1 MYDVGQFLLEAGHK
15 FSSNHDDPAL
25 EEVVAEFGRKV
36 RTIVLNSINNN
47 ASNNIVNSVEEMSRI
62 FERMFFDWVLAP
74 TKERPEIEYLDDDM
88 CVDHHESDVFSMVL
102 VCDGCEAKYNMS
114 RLKPALDHVP
124 SGDWYCPRCATG
136 RSWLTADPR
145 IGRIVRKK
153 SFSGTVQSCKFFF
166 TEDGRPSIVY
176 RVMDASS
183 GRIEF
188 WGVEDI
194 DASIVGNPVEPLR
207 CLQALAE
214 CPGYGFGRDSGII
227 GGALPIPLIPLVGDK
242 AAQAALSSGI
252 FKDTVSACVSLTNQP
267 EDLNADEWIQML
279 ILLVTKCSQSDELQE
294 ISSKIEAKEHTRLAS
309 DLMTLWRCRAAKNVA
324 ASKLSDD
331 DTDSSDDEE
340 PPQKTG
346 MPWEARSKMIPDD
359 IPPLNDISPVIENTT
374 KKGQLPIMVE
384 SAAEIVT
391 NDSGDQ
397 ASSADD
403 RPANV
408 EISFNSSINTSID
421 GPDETKSAV
430 DIPSYSIDAVF
441 SEEDILRKRRE
452 CSFLAKARREK
463 KREDALVGFCIGKG
477 LKSAAASFEEDFLKT
492 IVKGVLCNQEEGL
505 DFSAVRCQEKC
516 YYCGLS
522 DLALG
527 APLCR
532 TPNRQEWRE
541 IFPLAVHKR
550 TTYMIAEIPDNQ
562 NEEDEFLHP
571 DAMTSISEVSS
582 NSVVQRGTTVIAV
595 RVRVG
600 GELVSS
606 KSTSDDNAIKNFDTV
621 MQQVC

>member
-1 MYDVGQFLLEAGHK
+1 
-15 FSSNHDDPAL
+15 
-25 EEVVAEFGRKV
+25 
-36 RTIVLNSINNN
+36 
-47 ASNNIVNSVEEMSRI
+47 MSRI
-62 FERMFFDWVLAP
+62 YERMFFDWVLAP
-74 TKERPEIEYLDDDM
+74 TKERPGIEYLDDDM

-114 RLKPALDHVP
+114 RLKPALDRVP

-145 IGRIVRKK
+145 IGRIVRKE
-153 SFSGTVQSCKFFF
+153 SFSGIVQSCKFFF
-166 TEDGRPSIVY
+166 TENDRPSIVY
-176 RVMDASS
+176 RVLDTSS

-188 WGVEDI
+188 WGVEDV
-194 DASIVGNPVEPLR
+194 DESILGDPVEPLL

-227 GGALPIPLIPLVGDK
+227 GGALPIPLNPLVGDK

-267 EDLNADEWIQML
+267 EELNADEWIQML

-294 ISSKIEAKEHTRLAS
+294 ISNKIEAKEHTRLAS
-309 DLMTLWRCRAAKNVA
+309 DLMTLWRCRGAKNVA

-346 MPWEARSKMIPDD
+346 MPWEARSKMITDD
-359 IPPLNDISPVIENTT
+359 IPPENDNSPAIENRT
-374 KKGQLPIMVE
+374 KKGQLPIMFE

-403 RPANV
+403 RPVN
-408 EISFNSSINTSID
+408 D

-441 SEEDILRKRRE
+441 SEEDVLRKRRE

-463 KREDALVGFCIGKG
+463 RREDALVGFCIGKG
-477 LKSAAASFEEDFLKT
+477 LKSAAASFKEDFVQT
-492 IVKGVLCNQEEGL
+492 IVKGALCNQEEGL
-505 DFSAVRCQEKC
+505 DFSAVRCQETC
-516 YYCGLS
+516 HYCGLS

-532 TPNRQEWRE
+532 TPNRKEWRE
-541 IFPLAVHKR
+541 IFPIAVHKR

-562 NEEDEFLHP
+562 NEEDVYLHP

-582 NSVVQRGTTVIAV
+582 NLVQRGRRAIAV
-595 RVRVG
+595 RVRIV
-600 GELVSS
+600 GELISS
-606 KSTSDDNAIKNFDTV
+606 KSTSDDNTVKNFDMA
-621 MQQVC
+621 MQQVR

>member
-1 MYDVGQFLLEAGHK
+1 
-15 FSSNHDDPAL
+15 
-25 EEVVAEFGRKV
+25 
-36 RTIVLNSINNN
+36 
-47 ASNNIVNSVEEMSRI
+47 
-62 FERMFFDWVLAP
+62 MFFDWVLAS
-74 TKERPEIEYLDDDM
+74 TKEKPEIEYLDDDM
-88 CVDHHESDVFSMVL
+88 CIDHHVSDVFSMVL

-114 RLKPALDHVP
+114 RLKPALDRVP

-166 TEDGRPSIVY
+166 TEDDRASIVY
-176 RVMDASS
+176 RVLDTSS
-183 GRIEF
+183 GRIDF
-188 WGVEDI
+188 WAVEDV
-194 DASIVGNPVEPLR
+194 DESILGDPVEPLL

-294 ISSKIEAKEHTRLAS
+294 ISNKIEAKENTRLAS
-309 DLMTLWRCRAAKNVA
+309 DLMMLWRCRGAKNVA

-346 MPWEARSKMIPDD
+346 MPWEAKIKMITDD
-359 IPPLNDISPVIENTT
+359 IPPLNDITPVIENKT

-384 SAAEIVT
+384 SAADIVT
-391 NDSGDQ
+391 NDSGHQ

-408 EISFNSSINTSID
+408 DISFNSSINTSINTSID

-441 SEEDILRKRRE
+441 SEEDVLRKRRE
-452 CSFLAKARREK
+452 CSLLAKVRREK
-463 KREDALVGFCIGKG
+463 RREDALVGFCIWKG
-477 LKSAAASFEEDFLKT
+477 LESAAASFVEDFVQT
-492 IVKGVLCNQEEGL
+492 IVEGALCNQEEGL
-505 DFSAVRCQEKC
+505 DFTAVRCQESC
-516 YYCGLS
+516 HYCGLS

-532 TPNRQEWRE
+532 TPNRKEWRE

-562 NEEDEFLHP
+562 NEEVVYLHP
-571 DAMTSISEVSS
+571 DAMISISEVSS
-582 NSVVQRGTTVIAV
+582 NSVVQRGTRAIAV

-600 GELVSS
+600 GELISS
-606 KSTSDDNAIKNFDTV
+606 KSTSDDNAVKNFDMA
-621 MQQVC
+621 MQQVR